1 MMERTSVAKSFK
13 LKSAPWLRAPSGLGV
28 ALGAVRMLGSVLK
41 AQMTQKKAAKTE
53 VLA

>member
-13 LKSAPWLRAPSGLGV
+13 VEIGALAAGASGLVV
-28 ALGAVRMLGSVLK
+28 ALGAVMMLGSVLK
-41 AQMTQKKAAKTE
+41 AQITQKKAAKTE